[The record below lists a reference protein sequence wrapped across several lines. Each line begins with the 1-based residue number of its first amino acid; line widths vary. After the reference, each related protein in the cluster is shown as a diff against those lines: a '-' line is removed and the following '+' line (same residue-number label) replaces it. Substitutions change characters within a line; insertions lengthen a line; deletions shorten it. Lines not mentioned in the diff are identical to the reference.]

1 MVWTLNRT
9 EENEVAYAF
18 TVRSEKRSRGNVFS
32 CGICFTAALEVEEGE
47 NFVGFTVEY
56 LLLIEFEVRIAKRAS
71 PENRP
76 IMARVLFVRH
86 NKDRTKKRKENSS
99 GTQFPNPNTTNT
111 TITTLVPIR
120 SIVERC
126 ALYRKCSALTG
137 SSLSSSQNPRSTLH
151 LSIFVYRQYVPVIH
165 FFYLEIN
172 GEFLYKWRELK
183 MNPALLFNALQ
194 ENLPPLGYRLNSSSM
209 ARVGNLLRNKVFVV
223 MKLR

>member
-56 LLLIEFEVRIAKRAS
+56 LLLIEFEVCIAKRA
-71 PENRP
+71 RP

-86 NKDRTKKRKENSS
+86 NKDRTKKKKKKENSS

-126 ALYRKCSALTG
+126 AMYKKCSALTG

-165 FFYLEIN
+165 FFLLGN
-172 GEFLYKWRELK
+172 QWRASL
-183 MNPALLFNALQ
+183 
-194 ENLPPLGYRLNSSSM
+194 
-209 ARVGNLLRNKVFVV
+209 
-223 MKLR
+223 